1 MPDTMTPPET
11 LDAVTI
17 GAGFSG
23 MYQLHLLRDRA
34 GHEPPRAGSGR
45 MEATAAAADAWGAEV
60 NRAAEAT
67 LLPQASSSW
76 YLGANVPG
84 KPRVFM
90 PYAGGMAHYARLCA
104 DVAAKGCEGFAL
116 TR

>member
-34 GHEPPRAGSGR
+34 GHEPPRA
-45 MEATAAAADAWGAEV
+45 
-60 NRAAEAT
+60 
-67 LLPQASSSW
+67 
-76 YLGANVPG
+76 
-84 KPRVFM
+84 
-90 PYAGGMAHYARLCA
+90 
-104 DVAAKGCEGFAL
+104 
-116 TR
+116 